1 MVGEPVSAV
10 GVKRRAPAI
19 GGRWRRRTAT
29 AALLL
34 VGLLVVAPEA
44 VAQRVEARVEP
55 ARVTIGETAE
65 LVVEVVGG
73 GLRMDVAEPELPPL
87 PDLDVVGTSRSSEV
101 RLVGTDVTRRTTFRY
116 TLRPRG
122 GGALRID
129 PIRVRV
135 DGTEHVTAPTRLLVV
150 DGADL
155 GPLEEPGAGSPPAVF
170 AVTRVDRRSV
180 WTGEQL
186 TLTFAFY
193 HDPRVPLGESP
204 DYDPPDTPGF
214 WRVELDDQP
223 DVAVERIGGRTYHVQ
238 RFRYALFPL
247 REGELTIGPAT
258 VRVVEPDADRWWT
271 PGRSRAIETEPLR
284 VTVRPLPGGAPPG
297 YDGAVGR
304 FRLTGSVERRRA
316 PAGTPLELE
325 LVVEGTGNPTAV
337 PPPALPPWPEVDV
350 DAPSVDATTDIDGAT
365 VGGRTTFR
373 FLVTPS
379 RSGTLDL
386 GSARLAYF
394 DPARGQ
400 YSVDSL
406 HLGEILVEAGPAL
419 AAADDGREEGPT
431 LWEARSPRAPGPRGW
446 LDSPWYW
453 IALTAPWA
461 GWMLALGAGRMR
473 GTSTASADS
482 GPGVG
487 RRLAD
492 ARRALAQQRPG
503 AAADAARAVADVVE
517 ARWGAAVASADPHR
531 LRAELETRG
540 VAPELV
546 DAVTEAR
553 RATTA
558 AAYAGSSAADPAA
571 AIERLESALGSGDE
585 RRGRRWWIPT
595 LLLLS
600 GVATAALAS
609 QPASFEER
617 WEAANRAYREGDFA
631 TAAAVYGELS
641 SLRADPWLE
650 ADRAAALWRRGEEGA
665 AVAAYLGALELA
677 PRAWRVRAD
686 LADLRAGLGD
696 PPGLDGRAPAFLE
709 YVRLDEWLAGLLAL
723 SWIAFGT
730 ALVVRRRPAAR
741 ATLPVLVGAFTV
753 VAALAAVDAAT
764 EIDVRAVAR
773 SETPIR
779 ARPGGAAIA
788 SLPEGAVAEV
798 LERAPR
804 AWRVQTEGLPAGWV
818 ASDRIVPLH

>member
-1 MVGEPVSAV
+1 MVAGPTLSA
-10 GVKRRAPAI
+10 GVKRPSAAP
-19 GGRWRRRTAT
+19 GGRSRRAT
-29 AALLL
+29 VAAALLL
-34 VGLLVVAPEA
+34 LGLLAAAPAAE
-44 VAQRVEARVEP
+44 AQRVEARVEP
-55 ARVTIGETAE
+55 GRVTPGETAE

-73 GLRMDVAEPELPPL
+73 GLRMDVAEPELPAL

-101 RLVGTDVTRRTTFRY
+101 RLVGTDVTRRTIFRY

-122 GGALRID
+122 GGTLRIG
-129 PIRVRV
+129 PIRVRI
-135 DGTEHVTAPTRLLVV
+135 DGVEHVTAPTRLRVV

-155 GPLEEPGAGSPPAVF
+155 GPLEEPGPGSPPAIF
-170 AVTRVDRRSV
+170 AVTRVDQRSV

-223 DVAVERIGGRTYHVQ
+223 DVAIERIGGRTYHVQ

-284 VTVRPLPGGAPPG
+284 IEVRPLPEGAPGG

-325 LVVEGTGNPTAV
+325 LVVEGSGNPTAV
-337 PPPALPPWPEVDV
+337 PPPDLPPWPEVAV
-350 DAPSVDATTDIDGAT
+350 DSPSVDATTDVDGAT

-373 FLVTPS
+373 FLLTPR
-379 RSGTLDL
+379 RSGELDL

-394 DPARGQ
+394 DPSRGQ
-400 YSVDSL
+400 YAVDSL
-406 HLGEILVEAGPAL
+406 HLGEILVEPGPAL
-419 AAADDGREEGPT
+419 ASDDGREEGPT
-431 LWEARSPRAPGPRGW
+431 LWEARSPRAPTPRGW
-446 LDSPWYW
+446 VDSPWYW
-453 IALTAPWA
+453 IALAAPWA
-461 GWMLALGAGRMR
+461 GWMMAIGAGRMR
-473 GTSTASADS
+473 GSSSASADPARELA
-482 GPGVG
+482 G
-487 RRLAD
+487 RLAD
-492 ARRALAQQRPG
+492 ARSALARERPG
-503 AAADAARAVADVVE
+503 AAANAARAVADLVE
-517 ARWGAAVASADPHR
+517 ARWGAALASADPPR
-531 LRAELETRG
+531 LRAELEARG

-546 DAVTEAR
+546 DAVVEAR
-553 RATTA
+553 RTTTA

-571 AIERLESALGSGDE
+571 AIERLQSALESGA
-585 RRGRRWWIPT
+585 GRRARHLRFLA
-595 LLLLS
+595 LLLVT
-600 GVATAALAS
+600 GVASAALAA

-631 TAAAVYGELS
+631 TAAAVYGELA

-650 ADRAAALWRRGEEGA
+650 AERAAALWRRGEEGA
-665 AVAAYLGALELA
+665 AVAAYLRSLELA

-686 LADLRAGLGD
+686 LADLRATLGD
-696 PPGLDGRAPAFLE
+696 PPGLDGRAPSFLE

-723 SWIAFGT
+723 SWIAFGI
-730 ALVVRRRPAAR
+730 ALAVRGRPAAR
-741 ATLPVLVGAFTV
+741 ATLPALVGAFAV

-764 EIDVRAVAR
+764 EPDARAVAR
-773 SETPIR
+773 SETPID
-779 ARPGGAAIA
+779 AQPGGAAIA
-788 SLPEGAVAEV
+788 TLPEGAVAEV

-804 AWRVQTEGLPAGWV
+804 AWRVRAEGLPAGWV